1 MSIKVD
7 GGGGKSGKGQ
17 VFWKPLPF
25 SLSEL
30 SSGRRADGCHSMAGS
45 VRKGGALV
53 HRKDELQNGR
63 TVRSKGILSVAAKG
77 QT

>member
-1 MSIKVD
+1 MD

-25 SLSEL
+25 SPSEL
-30 SSGRRADGCHSMAGS
+30 SSGRRADGYHSMAGS

-53 HRKDELQNGR
+53 HPKDELQNGT
-63 TVRSKGILSVAAKG
+63 TVRSKGIPSVAAKE